1 MEIHYS
7 LNNFGGKE
15 KRGNKLSQQL
25 SEKKKDLGIRAL
37 ETPNLL
43 HKNMNQQRGN
53 IQRLGILTKKIL
65 TKYIHEQRESIQRL

>member
-1 MEIHYS
+1 MK
-7 LNNFGGKE
+7 KE
-15 KRGNKLSQQL
+15 
-25 SEKKKDLGIRAL
+25 DLGIRGL

-65 TKYIHEQRESIQRL
+65 TKYIHEQRESIQRLEY